1 MRVLLLILDTGSWL
15 TDGGM
20 AARVRPRT
28 RRVAGRA
35 ARGGRGGERTPS
47 PGREEAPEAGEAEDE
62 GETGGGQKGEAVDG
76 GEEES
81 GEAET
86 DGARTEAAS
95 RERETGARGGG
106 NKAITLATPSCR
118 ITSCY
123 AAQRGEDN

>member
-1 MRVLLLILDTGSWL
+1 M
-15 TDGGM
+15 
-20 AARVRPRT
+20 
-28 RRVAGRA
+28 AGRA

-62 GETGGGQKGEAVDG
+62 GETGGGQKDEVVDG

-106 NKAITLATPSCR
+106 GTEAAEHGAEAGAATR
-118 ITSCY
+118 GRVRVRGQTTSS
-123 AAQRGEDN
+123 RTFGEMWRATD